1 MGYLNNNVVTVDA
14 ILTKKGRELL
24 ARGASSFNITQFALA
39 DDEIDYD
46 LWNQSHPLGDDKMGI
61 VIENLPITEAVPDET
76 QSMKYKLI
84 TLSEGTKSIPYLEAN
99 NSSIVIGPDTRDGR
113 IGARDLPN
121 TPIEKPNLIVSLYQ
135 WRETGGG
142 GASIESNVGGY
153 SITILDETYFTI
165 LKINQTVN
173 RLPMS
178 GKSVTWNISEGGP
191 TSLNFVIGLTDVNW
205 IQRPEVIDGK
215 STKLIITNT
224 RYGSRLVVPISYS
237 NI

>member
-84 TLSEGTKSIPYLEAN
+84 TLSEGTKSIPYIEATP
-99 NSSIVIGPDTRDGR
+99 SSLNLTFNGGALDLTPD
-113 IGARDLPN
+113 DLATN
-121 TPIEKPNLIVSLYQ
+121 PNLKFLVKQ
-135 WRETGGG
+135 WNETGGG
-142 GASIESNVGGY
+142 GSALKTGAGGY
-153 SITILDETYFTI
+153 TFTILDTTYFTV
-165 LKINQTVN
+165 LAVN
-173 RLPMS
+173 EGVQQLPMS
-178 GKSVTWNISEGGP
+178 GKSVTWNTTADNVP
-191 TSLNFVIGLTDVNW
+191 VLDFVIGINGDW
-205 IQRPEVIDGK
+205 QRETLDGK
-215 STKLIITNT
+215 STKMIVTNT
-224 RYGSRLVVPISYS
+224 RYGSRIVVPISFS
-237 NI
+237 NV

>member
-24 ARGASSFNITQFALA
+24 AKGASSFNITQFALA

-84 TLSEGTKSIPYLEAN
+84 TLSEGTKSIPYLEASTTAVVLQIGGGVDVRDRTPDDAN
-99 NSSIVIGPDTRDGR
+99 TNPNLTVIMKQWTET
-113 IGARDLPN
+113 IGAGSK
-121 TPIEKPNLIVSLYQ
+121 IA
-135 WRETGGG
+135 G
-142 GASIESNVGGY
+142 VGGY
-153 SITILDETYFTI
+153 TFTLLDSTYFNI
-165 LKINQTVN
+165 LGVSNNITPT
-173 RLPMS
+173 RLPMA
-178 GKSVTWNISEGGP
+178 GKSITWNTTESDLPLSFSIGVNGYDPE
-191 TSLNFVIGLTDVNW
+191 TLN
-205 IQRPEVIDGK
+205 GK

-224 RYGSRLVVPISYS
+224 KFGSRLVVPISL
-237 NI
+237 IVV

>member
-24 ARGASSFNITQFALA
+24 AKGASSFNITQFALA

-84 TLSEGTKSIPYLEAN
+84 TLSEGTKSIPYLEA
-99 NSSIVIGPDTRDGR
+99 STTAVVLQFGGGIDDRTRTPED
-113 IGARDLPN
+113 AN
-121 TPIEKPNLIVSLYQ
+121 TNPNLTVMMKQ
-135 WRETGGG
+135 WTETT
-142 GASIESNVGGY
+142 GAGSKIAGVGGY
-153 SITILDETYFTI
+153 TFTLLDSTYFNVLGVSNNITP
-165 LKINQTVN
+165 T
-173 RLPMS
+173 RLPMA
-178 GKSVTWNISEGGP
+178 GKSVTWNTNESDLPLSFSIGVNGYEP
-191 TSLNFVIGLTDVNW
+191 ETLN
-205 IQRPEVIDGK
+205 GK

-224 RYGSRLVVPISYS
+224 KFGSRIVVPISF
-237 NI
+237 IVV

>member
-24 ARGASSFNITQFALA
+24 ARGASSFNITQFALS

-84 TLSEGTKSIPYLEAN
+84 TLSEGTKSIPYIEADRTGV
-99 NSSIVIGPDTRDGR
+99 VIQFNGGPGLP
-113 IGARDLPN
+113 GLKDLLTADVN
-121 TPIEKPNLIVSLYQ
+121 KTPNLTVSLKQ

-142 GASIESNVGGY
+142 GATIDTNVGGY
-153 SITILDETYFTI
+153 TLTLLDETYFTV
-165 LKINQTVN
+165 LKINQTPQ

-178 GKSVTWNISEGGP
+178 GKSVTWNIPEGGE
-191 TSLNFVIGLTDVNW
+191 TVLKFVIGTTQDW
-205 IQRPEVIDGK
+205 QPETLDGK

-224 RYGSRLVVPISYS
+224 RYGSRLVVPISFS

>member
-84 TLSEGTKSIPYLEAN
+84 TLSEGTKSIPYIE
-99 NSSIVIGPDTRDGR
+99 SST
-113 IGARDLPN
+113 N
-121 TPIEKPNLIVSLYQ
+121 NLILTRADFERVSDQQPPSLTFTLKQ
-135 WRETGGG
+135 WSEQTAG
-142 GASIESNVGGY
+142 GATLRDNVGGY
-153 SITILDETYFTI
+153 TFTILDTTYFNVLGVLGVAGTGAVGVTPPQI
-165 LKINQTVN
+165 
-173 RLPMS
+173 S
-178 GKSVTWNISEGGP
+178 GKSATWNT
-191 TSLNFVIGLTDVNW
+191 TSDNVPVLSFNIGINAGFTDPNFLN
-205 IQRPEVIDGK
+205 GK
-215 STKLIITNT
+215 STKMIITNT
-224 RYGSRLVVPISYS
+224 RYGSRFVVPISFDGTV
-237 NI
+237 

>member
-24 ARGASSFNITQFALA
+24 AKGASSFNITQFALA

-84 TLSEGTKSIPYLEAN
+84 TLSEGTKSIPYIEATPSSLTLTFSNNDLE
-99 NSSIVIGPDTRDGR
+99 
-113 IGARDLPN
+113 L
-121 TPIEKPNLIVSLYQ
+121 TPEDITNPNLKFLLKQ
-135 WRETGGG
+135 WNETGGG
-142 GASIESNVGGY
+142 GGVLRENVGDY
-153 SITILDETYFTI
+153 TFTILDTTYFTV
-165 LKINQTVN
+165 LAVN
-173 RLPMS
+173 TGVQQLPMS
-178 GKSVTWNISEGGP
+178 GKSITWNTTAGNVPI
-191 TSLNFVIGLTDVNW
+191 LDFVIGINGNW
-205 IQRPEVIDGK
+205 LPTTLDGK

-224 RYGSRLVVPISYS
+224 RYGSRIVVPISFS
-237 NI
+237 NV

>member
-84 TLSEGTKSIPYLEAN
+84 TLSEGTKSIPYIEATP
-99 NSSIVIGPDTRDGR
+99 SSLNLTFNGGALDLTPD
-113 IGARDLPN
+113 DLATN
-121 TPIEKPNLIVSLYQ
+121 PNLKFLVKQ
-135 WRETGGG
+135 WNETGGG
-142 GASIESNVGGY
+142 GSALKTNAGGY
-153 SITILDETYFTI
+153 TFTILDTTYFTV
-165 LKINQTVN
+165 LAVN
-173 RLPMS
+173 EGVQQLPMS
-178 GKSVTWNISEGGP
+178 GKSITWNTTADNVP
-191 TSLNFVIGLTDVNW
+191 VLDFVIGINGDW
-205 IQRPEVIDGK
+205 QRETLDGK
-215 STKLIITNT
+215 STKMIVTNT
-224 RYGSRLVVPISYS
+224 RYGSRIVVPISFS
-237 NI
+237 NV